1 VSIEGR
7 DALQRVVT
15 GLREEHRACRHGT
28 TVCNLGGCPWP
39 VMFDEDVNELHQKLT
54 EAGYEITRRG
64 DAEEETQVPTV
75 ALPDAQDGPAVA
87 APAQEEGHAAR

>member
-1 VSIEGR
+1 MSIEGR

-15 GLREEHRACRHGT
+15 GLREEHRACRYGM

-54 EAGYEITRRG
+54 EAGYEISRR
-64 DAEEETQVPTV
+64 V
-75 ALPDAQDGPAVA
+75 
-87 APAQEEGHAAR
+87 